1 MNYYYIVLD
10 ENDNSP
16 QFGEST
22 YIFEVEENT
31 DFIVFQVDASDSDVG
46 SNAEIRYNIVDGN
59 IEQTFLIGEEI
70 IL

>member
-1 MNYYYIVLD
+1 M
-10 ENDNSP
+10 
-16 QFGEST
+16 
-22 YIFEVEENT
+22 EENT